1 MPLTHGYN
9 ILTTG
14 LVYNYNDQQTI
25 LSLRKYLK
33 LLPYFEQFIL
43 LSTNK
48 TCIYKNGKKENSK
61 KTTVGVNSYSWR
73 TLRLFANKDIRLTLI
88 GCVCVCVC
96 LCLALD

>member
-9 ILTTG
+9 TLTTG
-14 LVYNYNDQQTI
+14 LVNNYNDQQAI

-33 LLPYFEQFIL
+33 LLLEQFIL

-73 TLRLFANKDIRLTLI
+73 ALRLFAN
-88 GCVCVCVC
+88 
-96 LCLALD
+96 